1 MTSEIIAADALRRA
15 VQWVR
20 GQVARDREN
29 RYSLLRDWQLPAA
42 FCSFWPD
49 DVGGWETDLLRIE
62 RVASGIVRVTVKA
75 YHSTAADNICDGA
88 TLSPDKI
95 PGILPAALFH
105 DPWYYRPAKREPKT
119 YETLA
124 AAVGVKPRVARQF
137 GDALFYSIARAGGCS
152 RLVAWL
158 YYAGIRIGYPI
169 VKPFIAAAIV
179 ALLAG
184 GCAGCIGAGDDG
196 TFVDPSQFTP
206 PAWEQVQ

>member
-1 MTSEIIAADALRRA
+1 MTSSEIIAADALRRA
-15 VQWVR
+15 VEWVR
-20 GQVARDREN
+20 GQIARDREN

-42 FCSFWPD
+42 FCSFWPA

-88 TLSPDKI
+88 TLSPDSL

-105 DPWYYRPAKREPKT
+105 DPWYYKRAGGVKSFEA
-119 YETLA
+119 LA
-124 AAVGVKPRVARQF
+124 ELLGVKPRTARQF

-152 RLVAWL
+152 WLVAQL
-158 YYAGIRIGYPI
+158 YYLGIRVGYPI
-169 VKPFIAAAIV
+169 VKPFICAALV

>member
-1 MTSEIIAADALRRA
+1 MTSTEIIAADALRRA
-15 VQWVR
+15 VEWVR

-49 DVGGWETDLLRIE
+49 DIGGWETDLLRIE

-88 TLSPDKI
+88 TLSPDKL

-105 DPWYYRPAKREPKT
+105 DPWYYRRTGGLKSFEA
-119 YETLA
+119 LA
-124 AAVGVKPRVARQF
+124 ELLGVKPRVTRKF
-137 GDALFYSIARAGGCS
+137 GDALFYSIARAGGCP

-158 YYAGIRIGYPI
+158 YYAGIRVGYPI

-196 TFVDPSQFTP
+196 TFVDPGEFTP
-206 PAWEQVQ
+206 PAWEQNQ